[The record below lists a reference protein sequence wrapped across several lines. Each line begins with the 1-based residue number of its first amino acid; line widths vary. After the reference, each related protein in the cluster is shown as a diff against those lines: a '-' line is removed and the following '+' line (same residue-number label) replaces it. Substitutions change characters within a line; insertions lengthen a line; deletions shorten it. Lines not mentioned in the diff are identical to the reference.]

1 MNREYGFT
9 LVELLISITL
19 GLILVAVA
27 VQLFISG
34 QVNYRIQQA
43 ASTIQDSGV
52 FSLNAIVKN
61 IRLANH
67 GNGGLINDE
76 THYGGVVLSAQK
88 PHESTNADTKKGNLH
103 NLKIGSSEITSA
115 NALSQNEAHTSGFG
129 TLKSDQLVIV
139 YQAPVDMMTCTG
151 TQAKGPIQTLDTVTG
166 TLSMQKGWYVI
177 ERYYL
182 KQNTTTGSADLY
194 CSDAMF
200 LASGETVVSPF
211 LAPEVL
217 TKDFVTND
225 GEMVATNVDYMRVQ
239 LIVKQKNSDPTK
251 EDMIATIGLNEYENL
266 TNSSTTPRASVIGI
280 NLGWLVR
287 SSETIPNIESKTY
300 QVLDRSISSPADKF
314 MRHVFTTSIALRNG
328 GFGESH

>member
-211 LAPEVL
+211 SAPEVL
-217 TKDFVTND
+217 TKDYVTND
-225 GEMVATNVDYMRVQ
+225 GEMDATNV
-239 LIVKQKNSDPTK
+239 
-251 EDMIATIGLNEYENL
+251 E
-266 TNSSTTPRASVIGI
+266 
-280 NLGWLVR
+280 
-287 SSETIPNIESKTY
+287 
-300 QVLDRSISSPADKF
+300 
-314 MRHVFTTSIALRNG
+314 
-328 GFGESH
+328 